1 MEHLIDRDCIEA
13 GWMNF
18 PADHSV
24 SLRWHKFWL
33 ALGIGFVLLVVYLSL
48 TPDPPDLGI
57 SQGLKFGH
65 VLAYAWLMLWFAQL
79 YRSARRRWL
88 LAAVFCG
95 LGIALEYVQGM
106 TDYRGFEYSD
116 MLINSVGVATGWVVA
131 LTPLQNSLGWLE
143 RRLRQG

>member
-1 MEHLIDRDCIEA
+1 MLDRHRIEA
-13 GWMNF
+13 GSMNF
-18 PADHSV
+18 SADRPAPS
-24 SLRWHKFWL
+24 RWRECWL
-33 ALGIGFVLLVVYLSL
+33 ALGLGFVLLVVYLSL

-79 YRSARRRWL
+79 YRSARRRCL
-88 LAAVFCG
+88 LAAAFCG

-116 MLINSVGVATGWVVA
+116 MLINSAGVATGWLVA
-131 LTPLQNSLGWLE
+131 LTPLQNGLRWLE
-143 RRLRQG
+143 RGSRQG